1 MRSPPSRRQPTWAGG
16 QRGLSLFG
24 LMFFGIVAL
33 GVVVLVMRVM
43 PSALEYLAA
52 KRALDKIAASGETAT
67 LEIQKSFD
75 KISAVEDISSIGGKD
90 LKIVKSG
97 NSVTISFAYE
107 KKIPLV
113 ANASLL
119 LEYEASAKSK

>member
-1 MRSPPSRRQPTWAGG
+1 MRPNRHRIEPAGRAR

-24 LMFFGIVAL
+24 LLFFGVIAL
-33 GVVVLVMRVM
+33 GLVVLVMRVM

-52 KRALDKIAASGETAT
+52 KRALDKI
-67 LEIQKSFD
+67 
-75 KISAVEDISSIGGKD
+75 SAIEDIASITGKD

-107 KKIPLV
+107 KKVPLV

-119 LEYEASAKSK
+119 LEYEANATTK

>member
-1 MRSPPSRRQPTWAGG
+1 MRPNRHRNEPAARAR

-24 LMFFGIVAL
+24 LLFFGVVAL
-33 GVVVLVMRVM
+33 VLVVLVMRVM
-43 PSALEYLAA
+43 PSALEYFAA
-52 KRALDKIAASGETAT
+52 KRALDKIAASGETAP

-75 KISAVEDISSIGGKD
+75 KISAIEDIASITGKD

-97 NSVTISFAYE
+97 NSVAISFAYE
-107 KKIPLV
+107 KKVPLV

-119 LEYEASAKSK
+119 LEYEANATSK

>member
-1 MRSPPSRRQPTWAGG
+1 MRPNRHRIEPVARAR

-24 LMFFGIVAL
+24 LLFFGVVAL
-33 GVVVLVMRVM
+33 GLVVLVMRVM
-43 PSALEYLAA
+43 PSALEYFAA
-52 KRALDKIAASGETAT
+52 KRALDKIAASGETT
-67 LEIQKSFD
+67 PLEIQKSFD
-75 KISAVEDISSIGGKD
+75 KISAIEDIASITGKD

-107 KKIPLV
+107 KKVPLV

-119 LEYEASAKSK
+119 LEYEANATSK